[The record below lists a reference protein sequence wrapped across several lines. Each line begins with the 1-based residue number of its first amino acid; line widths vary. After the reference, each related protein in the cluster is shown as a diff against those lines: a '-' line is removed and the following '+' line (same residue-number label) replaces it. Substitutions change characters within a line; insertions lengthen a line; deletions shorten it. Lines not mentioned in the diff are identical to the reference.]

1 MDANA
6 AHMTPPVDEDL
17 PVGTVLCGDQFTI
30 TDRLGA
36 GGFGITYIA
45 KDNTLGRTVVIKEC
59 FPDDSCYRKGKDV
72 VPRSSSQADPVD
84 SIVRMFM
91 REAQSL
97 AKLRHP
103 NIVGV
108 HRAFEENRTAYMALD
123 LIDGRDLIDVME
135 DQSAT
140 LSPARVKDILVQLL
154 DAIEKVHEL
163 DLLHRD
169 ISPDNI
175 IIEKNGT
182 PVLID
187 FGAARSD
194 SSRRTRAVTSLMM
207 VKDGY
212 SPQEFYVAGSIQAPC
227 SDLYALAATFYHL
240 ISGEAPI
247 NSQTR
252 MIEVAGNKPD
262 PCEPLAGRILGYDE
276 TFLQAVDTA
285 MHIHP
290 SERLQSAAQWRALIA
305 DVPASDASQESAPT
319 SDLGLDVEL
328 SLSKLV
334 EETND
339 VVRKTRLIAIEPEE
353 VEPEEPEKPEVPDWL
368 EEFNRESLE
377 ASKPAAPLAEETDE
391 EPVPSIGAEGAEPGH
406 LTKAGEIVPKI
417 VVPTRPVSV
426 PVTEPRTQPLTHSSA
441 RKKTRLVSTPPSTR
455 GIARDVENKAVENE
469 VELRKESERLRTALA
484 TQKLTRKPTRPTRSK
499 TTPQMPT
506 TAAETASA
514 FGKHLVVGILLGL
527 VTFLLAGVFNPSV
540 FSIY

>member
-59 FPDDSCYRKGKDV
+59 FPDDFCYRKGKDV

-182 PVLID
+182 PV
-187 FGAARSD
+187 
-194 SSRRTRAVTSLMM
+194 
-207 VKDGY
+207 
-212 SPQEFYVAGSIQAPC
+212 
-227 SDLYALAATFYHL
+227 
-240 ISGEAPI
+240 
-247 NSQTR
+247 
-252 MIEVAGNKPD
+252 
-262 PCEPLAGRILGYDE
+262 
-276 TFLQAVDTA
+276 
-285 MHIHP
+285 
-290 SERLQSAAQWRALIA
+290 
-305 DVPASDASQESAPT
+305 
-319 SDLGLDVEL
+319 
-328 SLSKLV
+328 
-334 EETND
+334 
-339 VVRKTRLIAIEPEE
+339 
-353 VEPEEPEKPEVPDWL
+353 
-368 EEFNRESLE
+368 
-377 ASKPAAPLAEETDE
+377 
-391 EPVPSIGAEGAEPGH
+391 PVSYTH
-406 LTKAGEIVPKI
+406 LTLP
-417 VVPTRPVSV
+417 
-426 PVTEPRTQPLTHSSA
+426 
-441 RKKTRLVSTPPSTR
+441 
-455 GIARDVENKAVENE
+455 
-469 VELRKESERLRTALA
+469 
-484 TQKLTRKPTRPTRSK
+484 
-499 TTPQMPT
+499 TTPY
-506 TAAETASA
+506 
-514 FGKHLVVGILLGL
+514 V
-527 VTFLLAGVFNPSV
+527 
-540 FSIY
+540 